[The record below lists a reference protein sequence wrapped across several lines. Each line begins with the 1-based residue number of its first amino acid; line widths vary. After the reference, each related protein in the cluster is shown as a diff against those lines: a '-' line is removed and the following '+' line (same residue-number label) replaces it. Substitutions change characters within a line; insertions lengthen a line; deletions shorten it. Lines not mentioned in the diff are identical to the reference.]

1 MLPGDV
7 LLENFDLYVDQA
19 PKDDEIEA
27 WHTLVHVCQ
36 KWRNVVFESPHR
48 LNISLVRTA
57 RKPVRQMLAAWPPLP
72 IVVKQHGRTMSLW
85 GVDNIVA
92 ALERNDQIRGIDLWR
107 VLNFILEKVLA
118 EMKKN
123 LPVLTFLDLQCEYD
137 TTSMVVPDLSM
148 GGSAPS
154 LQYVS
159 FRNIPVRFSG
169 L

>member
-57 RKPVRQMLAAWPPLP
+57 RKPVRQMLATRPPLP

-92 ALERNDQIRGIDLWR
+92 ALERNDQIRGIDL
-107 VLNFILEKVLA
+107 
-118 EMKKN
+118 
-123 LPVLTFLDLQCEYD
+123 
-137 TTSMVVPDLSM
+137 
-148 GGSAPS
+148 
-154 LQYVS
+154 
-159 FRNIPVRFSG
+159 
-169 L
+169 